1 MSAWWEGV
9 PPAGARVRCGDAVH
23 RVQWR
28 DGALHA
34 LDHDDP
40 DGERTLA
47 ALGAEPCACVQLLD
61 AWERYAGDER
71 VLVLAS
77 RGPADRIAP
86 REWGAAPEHAQT
98 GWFTYAPPGSMGA
111 SILSIDADDLSLIR
125 LPGGLPDRLVA
136 TVAAAVVGRG
146 EVSVRAYAAFHGR
159 VRLALADWLG
169 QPDVRLELEL
179 GDAAALA
186 LDGEVAHAVLPFSW
200 LVDVWARGLTT
211 LLGRFTL
218 AARVEGGEYVL
229 TTLTPELTL
238 EEVRIAMNPAVAGS
252 QTGI

>member
-9 PPAGARVRCGDAVH
+9 PPAVTRVRCGDAVH

-34 LDHDDP
+34 LDHADV

-47 ALGAEPCACVQLLD
+47 ALGGDPCACIELLD
-61 AWERYAGDER
+61 AWTRFAADEH

-77 RGPADRIAP
+77 RGPADRIAS
-86 REWGAAPEHAQT
+86 REWGAESDEAHA
-98 GWFTYAPPGSMGA
+98 FTYAPRGAGGA
-111 SILSIDADDLSLIR
+111 SIVSFDAEHLSLLR

-136 TVAAAVVGRG
+136 TVAANVVERG
-146 EVSVRAYAAFHGR
+146 EVSSRAYAAFYGR
-159 VRLALADWLG
+159 VRLVLLDWLG
-169 QPDVRLELEL
+169 LPDAE
-179 GDAAALA
+179 LA
-186 LDGEVAHAVLPFSW
+186 LTLADAPTVVVETHVVRAALPFSW

-218 AARVEGGEYVL
+218 AARVEDGTYVL
-229 TTLTPELTL
+229 SVLTPDLAL
-238 EEVRIAMNPAVAGS
+238 EELRIAMNPAVPGS
-252 QTGI
+252 RSGT